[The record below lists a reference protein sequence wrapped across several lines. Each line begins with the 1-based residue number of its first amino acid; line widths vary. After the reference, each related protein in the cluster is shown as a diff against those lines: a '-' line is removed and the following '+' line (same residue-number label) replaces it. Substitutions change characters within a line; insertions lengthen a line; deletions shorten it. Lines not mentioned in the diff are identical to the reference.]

1 MPRIQRRR
9 FLTGAAAFL
18 AAPFARAQASAVPV
32 IGWLSNS
39 SPGPSSHLTAAFRR
53 GLSEEGYSD
62 GKNVAIDFHWAEGR
76 VEQLP
81 GFAIEFVNRKV
92 ALIVAPGGATTWIPA
107 RTATATIPIVFQGGS
122 DPVKLGLVVSLG
134 RPGGN
139 ATGVTTNS
147 VELLK
152 KRLQLLRE
160 LVPAAGVISV
170 LFNVPTDQYASEQ
183 VMELQATARAIGQQ
197 IEIVNARSERDFDAA
212 FADIARKRSG
222 ALLVDSSAF
231 LLSRRAQLVALAAK
245 HAIPACYA
253 FPEYVDAGG
262 LISYGVNLAEVHRHA
277 GVYAG
282 RILKGAK
289 PADLPVL
296 QPTAF
301 ELAINART
309 ANAVGLRIPQSI
321 LVRADR
327 VIE

>member
-1 MPRIQRRR
+1 MSQIQRRQ
-9 FLTGAAAFL
+9 FLIATGAFL
-18 AAPFARAQASAVPV
+18 AVPLARAQTPAVPV

-39 SPGPSSHLTAAFRR
+39 SSGPSSHLAAAFRR
-53 GLSEEGYSD
+53 GLSEEGYVD
-62 GKNVAIDFHWAEGR
+62 GKNVVIEGRWAEGR
-76 VEQLP
+76 VDQLP
-81 GFAIEFVNRKV
+81 GFAADFVSRKV
-92 ALIVAPGGATTWIPA
+92 ALIVATGGSVTWLPA
-107 RTATATIPIVFQGGS
+107 KAATATIPIVFQGGS
-122 DPVKLGLVVSLG
+122 DPVKLGLVASLG

-147 VELLK
+147 VELSK

-160 LVPAAGVISV
+160 LAPSATVISV
-170 LFNVPTDQYASEQ
+170 LVNVTGDPNTNEQ
-183 VMELQATARAIGQQ
+183 VKELQATARAIGQQ
-197 IEIVNARSERDFDAA
+197 IQIVNASSERDFDAA
-212 FADIARKRSG
+212 FAEIVRKRG
-222 ALLVDSSAF
+222 GPLLVDPSGF
-231 LLSRRAQLVALAAK
+231 LLSRRAQVVALAAK

-262 LISYGVNLAEVHRHA
+262 LMSYGVNLADVHRRA

-282 RILKGAK
+282 RILKGTK

-301 ELAINART
+301 ELAINLKT
-309 ANAVGLRIPQSI
+309 AKALGIKIPQAL